1 MLDFEAAPHWLHCMF
16 SIVFYVLCSS
26 LCLWQI
32 LWSYQ
37 NKVLQL
43 PCGITVKEHNRT
55 TTLVIILEN
64 NRRIMNNSYGLH
76 YISRRTN
83 TRSECQGRK
92 ITTLGKFDKTSKQ
105 STRKK
110 TLSQCQLFKLK
121 LCDYNLFHVDFNK
134 NKSYWRLIYSL
145 SSVQSVESWSKV
157 SFIGV

>member
-1 MLDFEAAPHWLHCMF
+1 MNRWDKMILKISEFLTISNYIHFILNSRFKTFVLLDFEAAPHWWLHCMF

-43 PCGITVKEHNRT
+43 PCGITAKEHNRT

-105 STRKK
+105 STR
-110 TLSQCQLFKLK
+110 
-121 LCDYNLFHVDFNK
+121 
-134 NKSYWRLIYSL
+134 
-145 SSVQSVESWSKV
+145 
-157 SFIGV
+157 